1 MMWRVAT
8 HAGVV
13 QWLVHQTSTLRMRVR
28 SPSLAP
34 NADMVE
40 LADTMDLG
48 SIAKACRFKSCYP
61 HHKSLYIIRAGYVSF
76 LEFSDI

>member
-1 MMWRVAT
+1 MMWRVVNY
-8 HAGVV
+8 AGVV
-13 QWLVHQTSTLRMRVR
+13 QWLVYQPSKLRMRVR
-28 SPSLAP
+28 FPSLAP

-61 HHKSLYIIRAGYVSF
+61 HQRVVDRFDSDK
-76 LEFSDI
+76 LE